1 VTIQYQPQGYGQAV
15 ESAAIGAGQAQ
26 AAMKTLEMAQEMADR
41 DRERRFKIEMANIAD
56 QSALEL
62 EKRRRLWEIEK
73 MEITSRTDFAEEERT
88 RQKKKQEYQLKVEA
102 IEKAGRDGTLT
113 TEEVQ
118 TQKKLL
124 FMEDLGTGKYELQGM
139 KAETSAELQAQRE
152 EGLMT
157 QKNQWPIA
165 KEGFLFLIPSALL
178 TLFLVLMGWKIL
190 TLLGILLTL
199 FIAFFFRNPKRK
211 IPSHQNI
218 ILSPADGRIIHLGE
232 CDEDRF
238 LKERVLKVS
247 IFMSVLDVHINRA
260 PVSGKVLEKSYY
272 PGQFFVANAEK
283 SSLLNEQNAFI
294 LETEDR
300 LKILLI
306 QIAGFV
312 ARRIVCYAKAGDTLR
327 MGEIFG
333 MIRFGSRIDLYLPKE
348 VRPNIRVGQH
358 VKGGES
364 IIGYQ

>member
-1 VTIQYQPQGYGQAV
+1 
-15 ESAAIGAGQAQ
+15 
-26 AAMKTLEMAQEMADR
+26 
-41 DRERRFKIEMANIAD
+41 
-56 QSALEL
+56 
-62 EKRRRLWEIEK
+62 
-73 MEITSRTDFAEEERT
+73 
-88 RQKKKQEYQLKVEA
+88 
-102 IEKAGRDGTLT
+102 
-113 TEEVQ
+113 
-118 TQKKLL
+118 
-124 FMEDLGTGKYELQGM
+124 
-139 KAETSAELQAQRE
+139 
-152 EGLMT
+152 MT

-178 TLFLVLMGWKIL
+178 TIFLGGIGWKIL
-190 TLLGILLTL
+190 TLLGILLTF

-211 IPSHQNI
+211 IPSLQNI

-232 CDEDRF
+232 CEEDRF

-247 IFMSVLDVHINRA
+247 IFMSLFNVHINRA
-260 PVSGKVLEKSYY
+260 PASGKVIERSYH

-327 MGEIFG
+327 KGEIFG
-333 MIRFGSRIDLYLPKE
+333 LIRFGSRVDLYLPID
-348 VRPNIRVGQH
+348 VRPIVRVGQH

-364 IIGYQ
+364 IIGYRI